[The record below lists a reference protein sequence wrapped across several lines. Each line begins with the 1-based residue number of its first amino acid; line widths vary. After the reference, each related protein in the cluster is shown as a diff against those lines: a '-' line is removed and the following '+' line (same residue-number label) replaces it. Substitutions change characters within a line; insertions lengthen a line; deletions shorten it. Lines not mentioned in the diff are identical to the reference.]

1 MFDSSNWQRGDQET
15 ERVGTEPEPR
25 TIEEIGMT
33 EIRGRPVAKF
43 VAAFLVGFV
52 FFLVP
57 VPWDGQVTLRRII
70 EDHDGLEFLFSA
82 FIGAIITGTS
92 IVVTINQLVLSQELG
107 AVGDQR
113 ERMQESMEFARTSKT
128 RSRRARARPSPR
140 LSSTNS

>member
-1 MFDSSNWQRGDQET
+1 M
-15 ERVGTEPEPR
+15 GTEPEPR

-33 EIRGRPVAKF
+33 EIRGGPVAKF

-92 IVVTINQLVLSQELG
+92 IVVTINQLVLS
-107 AVGDQR
+107 
-113 ERMQESMEFARTSKT
+113 
-128 RSRRARARPSPR
+128 
-140 LSSTNS
+140 